1 MAPKPSASQ
10 LPKSSRTMTRAE
22 VAADKQKR
30 TAQEAQPAPVQQHL
44 PDLLS
49 GKSLD
54 DIIAERLKN
63 KSAAQPAVSSSHS
76 PRARAQLSAPAK
88 TALRTAATQRALE
101 ELETQQNRL
110 NRQRRALLWSH
121 RTGNSPE
128 EYQTSDDEDV
138 GQAPRDFAADPYA
151 EEVENPERQHQVEQ
165 DAAYAHELHQQE
177 QQEAQQF
184 AEAAAERSAKN
195 LCTGTVIVR
204 HKTQGCTASSP

>member
-22 VAADKQKR
+22 VAADNQNR
-30 TAQEAQPAPVQQHL
+30 TAQEAQPAPVQQNL

-110 NRQRRALLWSH
+110 NRQRRALLWSQDNLPAAWLDSLEH
-121 RTGNSPE
+121 DLKLNDIEPDHVVSRLKRR
-128 EYQTSDDEDV
+128 
-138 GQAPRDFAADPYA
+138 APSLVNAR
-151 EEVENPERQHQVEQ
+151 
-165 DAAYAHELHQQE
+165 
-177 QQEAQQF
+177 
-184 AEAAAERSAKN
+184 
-195 LCTGTVIVR
+195 
-204 HKTQGCTASSP
+204 